1 MRDSMKAALPGVERV
16 EGVREARFSYQAA
29 EGFVTFDTTVT
40 TIAEIVRELQQ
51 MTDFSATERAD
62 EGD

>member
-1 MRDSMKAALPGVERV
+1 MERV
-16 EGVREARFSYQAA
+16 EGVEEARFSYEAA
-29 EGFVTFDTTVT
+29 EGFVTFDTAVT
-40 TIAEIVRELQQ
+40 TVAEIVSELEQ

>member
-1 MRDSMKAALPGVERV
+1 MERVDGVE
-16 EGVREARFSYQAA
+16 EARFSYQAA

>member
-1 MRDSMKAALPGVERV
+1 MERV
-16 EGVREARFSYQAA
+16 EGVHEARFSYEAA
-29 EGFVTFDTTVT
+29 EGFVTFDTAVT
-40 TIAEIVRELQQ
+40 TVAEIVSELEQ